1 MAKSVSNKKV
11 GRPKGGRP
19 KGGAA
24 IKKENVTP
32 MSITESL
39 IETPVSNEEDG
50 TKDSIKNAINEM
62 LTGNLKNLPIWLENI
77 GNDDPVKA
85 LTLFK
90 DFSEYIL
97 PKQQRTDSKQDGTKP
112 ITINFEP
119 ASKMFEKKTVE
130 VSTTDEKY
138 IHK

>member
-39 IETPVSNEEDG
+39 IETPVSNDEG

-62 LTGNLKNLPIWLENI
+62 LIGNLKNLATWLEDL
-77 GNDDPVKA
+77 GKDDPVKA

-97 PKQQRTDSKQDGTKP
+97 PKQQRTDSKQDGTNP
-112 ITINFEP
+112 IMINFEP
-119 ASKMFEKKTVE
+119 ASKMFEKKSVE

-138 IHK
+138 VHK